1 MNTTQSTL
9 LIPVELQVRELE
21 PKLLL
26 ACAAAM
32 RGFTAMIGPR
42 REMHFYLYAFP
53 KSIYLSKSTTN
64 ASKNVFRYLG
74 KLGSKVAVWDEEA
87 LVALP
92 PRLYYR
98 HRLSPKSIGFVS
110 HLFAWGEQNA
120 ELWRHYPNLPEGIP
134 IHVTGNPRGDLLRS
148 ELRDYYE
155 EDVRALRGEYGD
167 FVLVN
172 SNFNL
177 INAYHEDMNL
187 LMPGPNPG
195 DDLVL
200 SRRSKSLGLDRE
212 YAGGFTAYKKA
223 ILKSFEELVPAL
235 AREFP
240 DHTIVLRPHPAE
252 NQEIYHRLG
261 KTSEGVRVINKGNVV
276 PWLLAAKALI
286 HNGCTT
292 GIEAYALGTPALA
305 YRRSVQ
311 ERFDNDFH
319 QLPNAL
325 SHECFSYEEL
335 RDTLRQIL
343 DGHKGLAD
351 GEDRKAL
358 MNRNL
363 AAQDGPMACERILD
377 VLEQIIDD
385 MSRDPEPALSEKL
398 KTRVWS
404 MRRRLKKSLR
414 GYRANMSHNRADFLK
429 HRYPDISLEEM
440 RRRVARFQQLLG
452 HQEELQVEQFA
463 RRFFRI
469 SRQGNRA

>member
-1 MNTTQSTL
+1 MNKTPSTL

-42 REMHFYLYAFP
+42 REMHFYLHAFP

-74 KLGSKVAVWDEEA
+74 KMGSKIAVWDEEA

-98 HRLSPKSIGFVS
+98 HRLSPKSIKYVS
-110 HLFAWGEQNA
+110 HLLAWGEQNA
-120 ELWRHYPNLPEGIP
+120 ALWRQYPSLPSGIP

-148 ELRDYYE
+148 ELRGYYE
-155 EDVRALRGEYGD
+155 EDVRALREEYGN

-177 INAYHEDMNL
+177 INAYHADMNL

-195 DDLVL
+195 DGLVL

-212 YAGGFTAYKKA
+212 YAEGFTAYKKA
-223 ILKSFEELVPAL
+223 ILQSFEELVPAL

-240 DHTIVLRPHPAE
+240 ECTIVVRPHPAE
-252 NQEIYHRLG
+252 NQKIYHRLG
-261 KTSEGVRVINKGNVV
+261 ESNDGVRVINKGNVV
-276 PWLLAAKALI
+276 PWLLAARALI

-305 YRRSVQ
+305 YRRSVE

-325 SHECFSYEEL
+325 SHECFSFEEL
-335 RDTLRQIL
+335 KNTLQQIFRGQL
-343 DGHKGLAD
+343 GVANGD
-351 GEDRKAL
+351 ERKAL
-358 MNRNL
+358 MESNL
-363 AAQDGPMACERILD
+363 AAQSGPLACERIID
-377 VLEQIIDD
+377 VLEKIIED
-385 MSRDPEPALSEKL
+385 MSRAPYPKLLDKL

-404 MRRRLKKSLR
+404 KRRQLKKRLR
-414 GYRANMSHNRADFLK
+414 GYRPNMSHNRADFLK
-429 HRYPDISLEEM
+429 HRYPNISLEEM
-440 RRRVARFQQLLG
+440 RRRTARFQQLLG
-452 HQEELQVEQFA
+452 HDEELQVEQFA
-463 RRFFRI
+463 SQFFRI
-469 SRQGNRA
+469 SRQRI